1 MKNLAIA
8 TVKAA
13 FKFDIEAEVVRAA
26 AEIADIELVS
36 IDTNMV
42 CKVNNLYSSEEGYT
56 DFVVFDEKAL
66 VIAEEN
72 GYEFEGMIVP
82 VSRVRELQKWES
94 EGYRRLEGGEF

>member
-1 MKNLAIA
+1 MKKLAIEI
-8 TVKAA
+8 VKLG
-13 FKFDIEAEVVRAA
+13 FKGGFDLDTIKNA
-26 AEIADIELVS
+26 AEIAELELVS

-94 EGYRRLEGGEF
+94 EGYRRLEGGEY

>member
-1 MKNLAIA
+1 MKNIAIA

-13 FKFDIEAEVVRAA
+13 FKFDISAEVVRAA

-36 IDTNMV
+36 IDTNIV

-56 DFVVFDEKAL
+56 DFVVFGGKAL

-82 VSRVRELQKWES
+82 VSRVRELQRWES

>member
-13 FKFDIEAEVVRAA
+13 FNFDIEAEVVRAA

-36 IDTNMV
+36 IDTNIV
-42 CKVNNLYSSEEGYT
+42 CKTNNLYSSEKGYT
-56 DFVVFDEKAL
+56 DFVVLDGKAL

-72 GYEFEGMIVP
+72 GYERKGMIVP
-82 VSRVRELQKWES
+82 VSRVRQLQKWEK
-94 EGYRRLEGGEF
+94 EGFQRLEGGEF